1 MDPLS
6 RVKSLVSVK
15 YLIVDIVY
23 STKILVEMLF
33 NEETALKVARNW
45 N

>member
-6 RVKSLVSVK
+6 RVKSFVSVK

-23 STKILVEMLF
+23 STKILVKMFF
-33 NEETALKVARNW
+33 NEETSLKVARNW